1 MLGADCVLGPHAVVG
16 AGARVGAGSI
26 LGAGAFVAPGAVAG
40 VRARLGPGACA
51 GPESNLGADVVMHAH
66 AAVKHCDVGDGAVVH
81 QHASAGGDGVG
92 FFLPGSSAEEVD
104 GEDEKRETVKRA
116 LRKKPQTLRARIG
129 AGCEIGAGSRVD
141 RGSWRVTT
149 LGENTKLDN
158 LVHVGHN
165 ARVGSNVMLCGGA
178 AVGGSASL
186 GDFVV
191 MGGKAAV
198 RDHASVCAGARI
210 AAKAGVTSDIRTPGD
225 YAGFPAVPAARW
237 RRAVARRAREERRG
251 GTRGTEEQ

>member
-1 MLGADCVLGPHAVVG
+1 MLGPHAVVG
-16 AGARVGAGSI
+16 AGARLGAGSI

-81 QHASAGGDGVG
+81 QHASAGDDGFG
-92 FFLPGSSAEEVD
+92 FFLPDTSAETND
-104 GEDEKRETVKRA
+104 GEERPEREKKRAAFA

-198 RDHASVCAGARI
+198 RDHASVCAGARV